1 MKSVLLC
8 LLGFLAICNFSLH
21 ADEFET
27 ELIRQINVERGKQ
40 KLAPLQPDP
49 YLMEVARVWARD
61 MVKKDKLAH
70 RQNMG
75 LIMEK
80 AGYEG
85 LNENLYYTTF
95 PLTADSTVN
104 AWMNS
109 SGHLKNLLT
118 ARMTLVGVGYA
129 QDAKG
134 AKYVVFNS
142 AVKAPPPKAVAVPQ

>member
-1 MKSVLLC
+1 MKASALC
-8 LLGFLAICNFSLH
+8 LCVFFALLAFSSH

-27 ELIRQINVERGKQ
+27 ELIRRINVERGKQ
-40 KLAPLQPDP
+40 QLAPLQTDA

-70 RQNMG
+70 RRNMG

-80 AGYEG
+80 AGYAG

-95 PLTADSTVN
+95 PLTAESTVT

-109 SGHLKNLLT
+109 SGHRKNLLA

-129 QDAKG
+129 LTANG

-142 AVKAPPPKAVAVPQ
+142 AVKAPPPQAVQ